1 MERLKE
7 KAIVQLGHVCDA
19 FGITHP
25 GLHAPALPCRSAKA
39 QRLVLALPAR
49 GAGQS
54 TGAERASHDAVGA
67 CCDSRLT
74 PLSTTSA
81 HRATLGAHAPR
92 FHGYHAAWANK
103 KKGRSE
109 SRKNAGSIGLRYIPA
124 SGFTSD
130 LMPPY
135 AGRASYVALAAV
147 FCHCLSSAYA
157 KCFAKCGSWS
167 SLTRIPLSVD
177 RHA

>member
-1 MERLKE
+1 M
-7 KAIVQLGHVCDA
+7 QLGHVCDA

-25 GLHAPALPCRSAKA
+25 GRHAPALPCRSAKA
-39 QRLVLALPAR
+39 QRLVLAAPAR
-49 GAGQS
+49 GHGKS

-74 PLSTTSA
+74 PLTTTSA

-103 KKGRSE
+103 KKRRSE

-130 LMPPY
+130 LMPPMQ
-135 AGRASYVALAAV
+135 AVRRMWPLLPFFAIASVPLMQMLCQV
-147 FCHCLSSAYA
+147 RVLLILDQDSAQ
-157 KCFAKCGSWS
+157 C
-167 SLTRIPLSVD
+167 
-177 RHA
+177 